1 VIHFCARTTFM
12 LLVLFGLA
20 AIEFPAHGKLNDD
33 SLGQFTNAPAFTAT
47 GTPIS
52 AEQISYGYDP
62 GWNLNTRTINGSP
75 QSFPVNDRNQNTG
88 TPYGTP
94 VYDGNGN
101 MTQRGDHRFEYNAEN
116 QLIRLYQDYMGTL
129 WKRFDFVYDGLGRK
143 KRTIEYSWSL
153 GSWNYMTETRY
164 VYDGRRVI
172 QERNSSNVPTVAY
185 SRGLDLGQSLEGAGG
200 IGGLLAR
207 SHGYSGGSWGTH
219 NYYHA
224 DGGGNITALVNSSQ
238 TIVASYK
245 YDSFGRT
252 LSLSGTMATA
262 NVYRFSSKEIE
273 PNTGYYDY
281 GFRFYDPLAQRWVN
295 RDPIGEAG
303 GINLYGFAGNVPVN
317 CVDPFGLSKFW
328 PWSNWD
334 YNPVQACTHAF
345 FEIGALP
352 VEGLLALIDASDKAF
367 EAGKAR
373 GKENDNID
381 NRISIRA
388 GGDAINSALPGIGG
402 DLRAAIGGIPG
413 TVFSGAPP
421 APNIPGIV
429 TSVGTMIITTPGSN

>member
-1 VIHFCARTTFM
+1 
-12 LLVLFGLA
+12 
-20 AIEFPAHGKLNDD
+20 
-33 SLGQFTNAPAFTAT
+33 
-47 GTPIS
+47 
-52 AEQISYGYDP
+52 
-62 GWNLNTRTINGSP
+62 
-75 QSFPVNDRNQNTG
+75 
-88 TPYGTP
+88 
-94 VYDGNGN
+94 
-101 MTQRGDHRFEYNAEN
+101 
-116 QLIRLYQDYMGTL
+116 LI
-129 WKRFDFVYDGLGRK
+129 
-143 KRTIEYSWSL
+143 
-153 GSWNYMTETRY
+153 
-164 VYDGRRVI
+164 
-172 QERNSSNVPTVAY
+172 
-185 SRGLDLGQSLEGAGG
+185 
-200 IGGLLAR
+200 
-207 SHGYSGGSWGTH
+207 
-219 NYYHA
+219 
-224 DGGGNITALVNSSQ
+224 
-238 TIVASYK
+238 
-245 YDSFGRT
+245 
-252 LSLSGTMATA
+252 GTMATA

-429 TSVGTMIITTPGSN
+429 TSVGTMIITTPGSNWNIPMKILKLLAYFAIMMIGIFFMITFEERVVFFHLLIAAAIGLSGIFFFKNLIELGWSERSPSSKSQKLLFKVLSFLVISLGIGTFVIFIILNLSR